1 MASINKNLMALAAVV
16 LVAVAAPLVMPISIA
31 NEIIVIAIF
40 AMATNLVIGVAGLYS
55 FGQAMF
61 FGAGAYL
68 AGYSLTAGG
77 LGLVPSML
85 IAIAGGAALAGI
97 IGALIIRRTGFYFM
111 MLTFAFNQM
120 AFYVV
125 LVWSGVTGGEDGMA
139 GIKRPAIAG
148 LNLDDRG
155 TFYAV
160 CAVLFV
166 ASYIVLRQIKNSPLG
181 LVLEAAK
188 ENPRRT
194 TSLGYSVP
202 AAQLT
207 AFMIAGAFAGLAGA
221 LYVLLYRFVP
231 IDAISWVMSGNV
243 VFMVVIGGTSSMFGP
258 IMGAAVFVWL
268 QGLFSLLWAQW
279 ALLFGLFIIFVVFT
293 LRGGLIELFERLAR
307 LRRVREASHG

>member
-1 MASINKNLMALAAVV
+1 MNKNLLALAAVV
-16 LVAVAAPLVMPISIA
+16 LLAVVAPMVIPISIA

-68 AGYSLTAGG
+68 TGYSLTAGG
-77 LGLVPSML
+77 LSLVPSIL
-85 IAIAGGAALAGI
+85 IAIAGAAALAGI
-97 IGALIIRRTGFYFM
+97 VGAVIIRRSGFYFM

-139 GIKRPAIAG
+139 GIKRAPVGG
-148 LNLDDRG
+148 LDLNDRSV
-155 TFYAV
+155 FYAF

-166 ASYIVLRQIKNSPLG
+166 ASYVILRQIKKSPLG

-188 ENPRRT
+188 ENPRRMA
-194 TSLGYSVP
+194 SLGYSVHG
-202 AAQLT
+202 AQLA
-207 AFMIAGAFAGLAGA
+207 AFMISGAFAGLAGS

-231 IDAISWVMSGNV
+231 IDSISWIMSGNV
-243 VFMVVIGGTSSMFGP
+243 VFMVVIGGMSSMVGP

-293 LRGGLIELFERLAR
+293 LRGGLIELFKRVAR
-307 LRRVREASHG
+307 IRRAGEAHHG